1 MKTVSDSSSDSSNN
15 GTRRAEFSAPDSG
28 ALSVIATSFNADGL
42 AGPVELAV
50 LAEHVFAGESDEFQL
65 AVDVFGNEIRR
76 NCAVVYGYDH
86 NTSSTFSKTLLPEE
100 FRVEIVAVAQLLVDE
115 GVGIDPSQR
124 GRVEGSEGLYDAL
137 LSKVGR
143 ATVANSEEEII
154 EKPDERSPS
163 SAQGTTRSRKVLE
176 QFLDSSARERQQD
189 RSSRPALPTM
199 PDPKLPFNAGDRV
212 RRGDRAGQ
220 SDQ

>member
-1 MKTVSDSSSDSSNN
+1 MKAFSDNSSGGPDND
-15 GTRRAEFSAPDSG
+15 TCRVEFSAPDSG
-28 ALSVIATSFNADGL
+28 ALSVIATSFNPDAL

-50 LAEHVFAGESDEFQL
+50 LAEHVFAGEFDEFQL
-65 AVDVFGNEIRR
+65 AIDVFGIEIRKT
-76 NCAVVYGYDH
+76 CAVVYGYDY

-100 FRVEIVAVAQLLVDE
+100 FRAEIVAVAQLLVDE
-115 GVGIDPSQR
+115 GVGIDPTQR

-143 ATVANSEEEII
+143 ATVADSQETNI
-154 EKPDERSPS
+154 ENPAERNPS
-163 SAQGTTRSRKVLE
+163 SARGTTRSRKVLE
-176 QFLDSSARERQQD
+176 SFLESAASDRQQ
-189 RSSRPALPTM
+189 RAGPALPTM